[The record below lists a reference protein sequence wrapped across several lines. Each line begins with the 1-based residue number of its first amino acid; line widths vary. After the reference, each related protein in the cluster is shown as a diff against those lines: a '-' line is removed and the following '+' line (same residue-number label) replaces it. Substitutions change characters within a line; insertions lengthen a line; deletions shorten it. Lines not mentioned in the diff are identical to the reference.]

1 MINTGTVT
9 LYGVKIVKNVTQASK
24 QLPPVKQMR
33 TQSVRSAQRANTPGT
48 VSVLPAAAVAKEK
61 L

>member
-9 LYGVKIVKNVTQASK
+9 LYGVKIVENVTQASK

-33 TQSVRSAQRANTPGT
+33 TQSVRSAQR
-48 VSVLPAAAVAKEK
+48 
-61 L
+61 